1 MLVLT
6 TTDLYQCH
14 HLEGLIECMTNA
26 LQAIQNPQAKN
37 FPREVYPLTQG
48 KNFGLMLAFDNSEL
62 LLGYKTLVLSPF
74 ARQNGLNAHQGVV
87 VLLDATT
94 GRLKCLLDASTVTG
108 LRTSAVSAVA
118 TNALSKKNA
127 RSLAIIGTGYQAEE
141 HFKSIRYVRST
152 IDTVHVY
159 GRTPA
164 STEHFEHFLKSEN
177 IKKVIIHSNPV
188 DAVCDAEIVATCTSA
203 KTPFLSID
211 NFQPGTHINAVGSSR
226 PGAQEVTLKNRNFLK
241 IYLDSKEAC
250 FLESDEIT
258 LPIKNGTLESK
269 FILGELG
276 EYLRGQ
282 IPGREN
288 ESDITVFK
296 SVGLGIEDVYAAH
309 FFYQKAL
316 ELGIGQQ
323 INL

>member
-1 MLVLT
+1 MS
-6 TTDLYQCH
+6 H
-14 HLEGLIECMTNA
+14 A
-26 LQAIQNPQAKN
+26 LQAVQNPQAKN
-37 FPREVYPLTQG
+37 FPRDVYPLTEG
-48 KNFGLMLAFDNSEL
+48 KNFGLMLAFDHSES

-74 ARQNGLNAHQGVV
+74 ARQNGLNAHQGIV

-108 LRTSAVSAVA
+108 LRTAAVSAVA
-118 TNALSKKNA
+118 TNALSKQNA
-127 RSLAIIGTGYQAEE
+127 RSHAIIGTGYQAEE
-141 HFKSIRYVRST
+141 HFKSIRSIRPT

-164 STEHFEHFLKSEN
+164 STERFEHFLKSQH
-177 IKKVIIHSNPV
+177 IKKIMIHSNPV
-188 DAVCDAEIVATCTSA
+188 DAVCDADIVTTCTNA
-203 KTPFLSID
+203 QTPFLSID
-211 NFQPGTHINAVGSSR
+211 HVQPGTHINAVGSSR
-226 PGAQEVTLKNRNFLK
+226 PGSQEVTLINCNHLK

-258 LPIKNGTLESK
+258 LPIQNGTLDSK

-276 EYLRGQ
+276 EQLRGQ
-282 IPGREN
+282 IPGREHEN
-288 ESDITVFK
+288 DITVFK
-296 SVGLGIEDVYAAH
+296 SVGLGIEDMYAAH

-323 INL
+323 IDL